1 MYGVFSN
8 PGIGLV
14 IRFHRLLSFIGVV
27 AAFTFSMICFLV
39 IPGAREL
46 MWDRILIFGYCLYLY
61 MYSHNA
67 NVHSRHFV
75 FLVYLGSYLFTTQ
88 IIWALAYNDF
98 HIFYMVMFFLTVQ
111 TCGFSFRNERQTLWY
126 YIFVLF
132 GSVIGIFAVANL
144 TFIDKVFYSGL
155 ILVTMVLS
163 FLVSRLKCRYLYN
176 MKIKESLM
184 KSLVTQTEN
193 GIFLTDMYGNIVDL
207 NNQAEEVFGYSRSE
221 LIDCDFKILR
231 KQDLTQEEINDGLVQ
246 LRESRFWNTHSVLLK
261 KNGEEVPVSISISL
275 IYSGATKFMVYR
287 VQDISAL
294 KESEARILEEK
305 EKAENAAKAKSQ
317 FLAVM
322 SHEIRTPLNGVIA
335 TASLLQNSN
344 LDREQMEYVDTIKKS
359 GNSLLMLINDILE
372 FSKMESGKMQLDPHN
387 ASVTD
392 VLFDVMDLLRPHAD
406 AKGLKIHVQI
416 GQDVPDKLWMDSHR
430 LKQVLMNLIGNA
442 IKFTEKGSVTVICEN
457 IGIIKRQIKLNFVV
471 RDTGIGIHPDKI
483 HQLFKSFSQV
493 DSSTSR
499 KFGGTGLGLAISKQ
513 LVEMMEGEVKVSSN
527 LNMGSEFSFSL
538 KCELGR
544 DASEVATE
552 FGKPQEQIEIEHMK
566 VLVAEDNHINLQVFK
581 YMLHNLNVETEF
593 VQNGAEALERCNAK
607 KFDLIFM
614 DMQMPVM
621 DGLEATRQLRAAKG
635 HQPIV
640 VAISANA
647 YADDRK
653 LCAEAGMD
661 DFMPKP
667 FDIDQLRNILIK
679 WSSPRIHKLDSA
691 A

>member
-1 MYGVFSN
+1 MNGVFSN

-14 IRFHRLLSFIGVV
+14 IRFHRLLAFIGVV

-39 IPGAREL
+39 IPGAKEL

-75 FLVYLGSYLFTTQ
+75 YLVYIGSYLFTAQ
-88 IIWALAYNDF
+88 IIWALGYNNF
-98 HIFYMVMFFLTVQ
+98 HFFYMVMFFLTVQ
-111 TCGFSFRNERQTLWY
+111 TCGFSFRNERQTLRY
-126 YIFVLF
+126 YVFVILAASLAIFV
-132 GSVIGIFAVANL
+132 VADIA
-144 TFIDKVFYSGL
+144 FIDKIFYSGL
-155 ILVTMVLS
+155 ISVTIVLS

-184 KSLVTQTEN
+184 KSMVTKTEN
-193 GIFLTDMYGNIVDL
+193 GIFLTDIYGNIVDL
-207 NNQAEEVFGYSRSE
+207 NNQAEEIFGFTREE

-231 KQDLTQEEINDGLVQ
+231 KRDLTQDEINDGLIQ
-246 LRESRFWNTHSVLLK
+246 LRDSRFWNSQSTLLK

-275 IYSGATKFMVYR
+275 IYSGSTKFMVYR
-287 VQDISAL
+287 VQDISVL

-305 EKAENAAKAKSQ
+305 EKAENAAKAKAQ

-335 TASLLQNSN
+335 TASLLQNTN

-387 ASVTD
+387 VSVTD

-430 LKQVLMNLIGNA
+430 LKQILMNLIGNA

-457 IGIIKRQIKLNFVV
+457 AGIIKRQIKLHFMV
-471 RDTGIGIHPDKI
+471 RDTGIGIHPDKV

-499 KFGGTGLGLAISKQ
+499 KFGGTGLGLAITKQ
-513 LVEMMEGEVKVSSN
+513 LVEMMEGEVKVNSN
-527 LNMGSEFSFSL
+527 LNMGSEFSFNL

-544 DASEVATE
+544 DTMELSSDQS
-552 FGKPQEQIEIEHMK
+552 KPQQQVEVEQMK

-581 YMLHNLNVETEF
+581 YMLQNLKVETDF
-593 VQNGAEALERCNAK
+593 VHNGQEALELSAGK
-607 KFDLIFM
+607 KYDLVFM

-621 DGLEATRQLRAAKG
+621 DGLEATRQMRSREG

-653 LCAEAGMD
+653 LCSEAGMD

-667 FDIDQLRNILIK
+667 FDIDQLKNILIK
-679 WSSPRIHKLDSA
+679 WSSPRMHKLDSA

>member
-1 MYGVFSN
+1 MYGIFSN
-8 PGIGLV
+8 AGIGLV
-14 IRFHRLLSFIGVV
+14 IRFHRLLSLIGVI
-27 AAFTFSMICFLV
+27 AAFTFSMFCFLV
-39 IPGAREL
+39 IPEAKEL
-46 MWDRILIFGYCLYLY
+46 MWDRLFIFGYCLYLY
-61 MYSHNA
+61 MYSHSA

-75 FLVYLGSYLFTTQ
+75 LLVYTGCYLFTAQ
-88 IIWALAYNDF
+88 IIWSLAYNDF
-98 HIFYMVMFFLTVQ
+98 HTAYMVMYFLSIQ

-126 YIFVLF
+126 YVFVLISSGAGVF
-132 GSVIGIFAVANL
+132 WVSDI
-144 TFIDKVFYSGL
+144 TFIDKVFYTGL
-155 ILVTMVLS
+155 ISVTMVLS

-184 KSLVTQTEN
+184 KSLVTKTEN
-193 GIFLTDMYGNIVDL
+193 AIFLTDVYGNIVDL
-207 NNQAEEVFGYSRSE
+207 NDQAEEIFGFSRSE

-231 KQDLTQEEINDGLVQ
+231 KRDLTQEEINHGLIQ
-246 LRESRFWNTHSVLLK
+246 LRDARFWNSQSILIR
-261 KNGEEVPVSISISL
+261 KNGDEVPVSISISL
-275 IYSGATKFMVYR
+275 IYSGSSKFMVYR

-305 EKAENAAKAKSQ
+305 EKAENAAKAKAQ

-335 TASLLQNSN
+335 TASLLQNTS

-387 ASVTD
+387 TSITD

-430 LKQVLMNLIGNA
+430 LKQILMNLIGNA
-442 IKFTEKGSVTVICEN
+442 IKFTEKGSVSIICEN
-457 IGIIKRQIKLNFVV
+457 AGIIKRQIKLSFAV

-499 KFGGTGLGLAISKQ
+499 KFGGTGLGLAITKQ
-513 LVEMMEGEVKVSSN
+513 LVEMMDGEVKVSSN
-527 LNMGSEFSFSL
+527 LNLGSEFGFSM

-544 DASEVATE
+544 ESQEVSKDTS
-552 FGKPQEQIEIEHMK
+552 GLHQDIDIRGMK

-581 YMLHNLNVETEF
+581 YMLQNLGIETDF
-593 VQNGAEALERCNAK
+593 VQNGQDAIYRCNSK
-607 KFDLIFM
+607 KYDLVFM

-621 DGLEATRQLRAAKG
+621 DGLEATRQLRAMDG

-679 WSSPRIHKLDSA
+679 WSSPKMHKLDSA

>member
-14 IRFHRLLSFIGVV
+14 IRFHRLLAFIGVV
-27 AAFTFSMICFLV
+27 AAFTFSIICFLV

-46 MWDRILIFGYCLYLY
+46 MWDRIFIFGYCLYLY

-75 FLVYLGSYLFTTQ
+75 YLVYIGSYLFTAQ
-88 IIWALAYNDF
+88 IIWALAFNDF
-98 HIFYMVMFFLTVQ
+98 HLFYMVMFFLTVQ

-126 YIFVLF
+126 FVFVMLAV
-132 GSVIGIFAVANL
+132 SIGIFAVANIA
-144 TFIDKVFYSGL
+144 FIDKVFYSGL
-155 ILVTMVLS
+155 VSVTIVLS

-184 KSLVTQTEN
+184 KSMVTKTEN
-193 GIFLTDMYGNIVDL
+193 AIFLTDIYGNIVDL
-207 NNQAEEVFGYSRSE
+207 NNQAEEIFGYTRDE

-231 KQDLTQEEINDGLVQ
+231 KRDLIQEEINDGLIQ
-246 LRESRFWNTHSVLLK
+246 LRDSRFWNSQSVLLK
-261 KNGEEVPVSISISL
+261 RNGEDVPVSISISL
-275 IYSGATKFMVYR
+275 IYSGSTKFMVYR

-294 KESEARILEEK
+294 KEFEARILEEK
-305 EKAENAAKAKSQ
+305 EKAENAAKAKAQ

-335 TASLLQNSN
+335 TASLLQNTH
-344 LDREQMEYVDTIKKS
+344 LDREQTEYVDTIKKS

-406 AKGLKIHVQI
+406 AKGLKIQVQI

-430 LKQVLMNLIGNA
+430 LKQILMNLIGNA
-442 IKFTEKGSVTVICEN
+442 IKFTEKGSVSVICEN
-457 IGIIKRQIKLNFVV
+457 AGIIKRQIKLNFIV
-471 RDTGIGIHPDKI
+471 RDTGIGIHPEKV

-527 LNMGSEFSFSL
+527 LNMGSEFNFNL
-538 KCELGR
+538 KCEIGR
-544 DASEVATE
+544 DNHELSADNSN
-552 FGKPQEQIEIEHMK
+552 PQQQIEIEHMK

-581 YMLHNLNVETEF
+581 YMLQNLKVETDF
-593 VQNGAEALERCNAK
+593 VHNGQEAIQMCDSK
-607 KFDLIFM
+607 KYDLIFM

-621 DGLEATRQLRAAKG
+621 DGVEATRHLRSLEG

-653 LCAEAGMD
+653 LCTDAGMD

-679 WSSPRIHKLDSA
+679 WSNPRMHKLESA